1 MTIDDCRIIDL
12 SRINRPEGS
21 LTVVE
26 ANRDVPFRIARVYY
40 LYDVPSGASRGGHA
54 HKHVEQLIVSATG
67 SFAVVVDDGSARQT
81 IRLDRAYRGLYV
93 PRLIWRELQDFST
106 GAVCLVLASDPFSEV
121 DYLRNYDEYA
131 AARRGA
137 R

>member
-1 MTIDDCRIIDL
+1 MTIDDCRIIEL
-12 SRINRPEGS
+12 SRIHRPEGS
-21 LTVVE
+21 LTAVE

-54 HKHVEQLIVSATG
+54 HKYVEQLIVSATG
-67 SFAVVVDDGSARQT
+67 SFAVVVDDGSARRA
-81 IRLDRAYRGLYV
+81 IRLDRAYFGLYV

-106 GAVCLVLASDPFSEV
+106 GAVCLVLASDPFSEM
-121 DYLRNYDEYA
+121 DYLRDYDEYV